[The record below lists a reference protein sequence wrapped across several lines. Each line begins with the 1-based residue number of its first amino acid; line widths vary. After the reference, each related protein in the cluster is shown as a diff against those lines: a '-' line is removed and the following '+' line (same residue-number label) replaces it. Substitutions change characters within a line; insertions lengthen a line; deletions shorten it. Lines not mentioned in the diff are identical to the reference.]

1 MLFPDWPKAF
11 EIAIHGCPDRYHSMN
26 PIPANP
32 FAIFEFT
39 LWREPSRAMTG
50 EFSGDFVEDKRP
62 RKENAA
68 IESDFLDFHF
78 VFPSALAIAESA
90 ESKTAPSIP

>member
-1 MLFPDWPKAF
+1 MDS
-11 EIAIHGCPDRYHSMN
+11 IA
-26 PIPANP
+26 ANP

-50 EFSGDFVEDKRP
+50 EFSGDFVEGESATG
-62 RKENAA
+62 ENAA
-68 IESDFLDFHF
+68 IKSDFLDFHF